1 MYKCKGKLTKEFYM
15 RKFTEYANCK
25 NTKVGDVVKLVY
37 DWRFGGQDLT
47 GTAIVLKI
55 TSTTMQVMT
64 EKEKLVFY
72 KKKGYVSDYFTG
84 KYGDTLYR

>member
-1 MYKCKGKLTKEFYM
+1 M
-15 RKFTEYANCK
+15 RKFTEYANRK

-37 DWRFGGQDLT
+37 EWRFGGQDLT
-47 GTAIVLKI
+47 GIATVLKI

-84 KYGDTLYR
+84 NYGDILYR